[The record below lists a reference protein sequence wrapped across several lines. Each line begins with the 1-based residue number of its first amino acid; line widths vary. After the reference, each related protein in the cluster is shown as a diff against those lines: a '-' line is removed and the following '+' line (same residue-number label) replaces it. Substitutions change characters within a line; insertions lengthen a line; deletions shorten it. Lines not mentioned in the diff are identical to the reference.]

1 MLPFDAFQL
10 SHFVWTRHA
19 SHGCVA
25 FSPIF
30 PFSAYSIFYFCLCL
44 CILPFAFNFRLHLL
58 GIFLCIFLQFIL
70 KQFSF
75 HMMIFILKFFSRF
88 HFALCK
94 YLSTLLLMLLI
105 RIQTDVAVS
114 AFSQLMVRKRNITC
128 GYLCGGHL
136 QVDFV
141 SLSQTNLTLIDA
153 KINLKSNFLLPI
165 YTIGKSF
172 RLRAGGVEEEAGRSS
187 RLGYECKL
195 NKIAKVAR
203 EGKKYSS
210 VCSSA

>member
-30 PFSAYSIFYFCLCL
+30 PFSVYSIFCFCLCL

-58 GIFLCIFLQFIL
+58 GIFPCIFLQFIL

-75 HMMIFILKFFSRF
+75 HMKFFSRF

-94 YLSTLLLMLLI
+94 YLSTLLLMLFI
-105 RIQTDVAVS
+105 RTQTDVAVS

-128 GYLCGGHL
+128 GYLCGCHL

-165 YTIGKSF
+165 YAIGKSF
-172 RLRAGGVEEEAGRSS
+172 RFQAGRVRGGGKRSS

-203 EGKKYSS
+203 EGKKYSF
-210 VCSSA
+210 VCWSA